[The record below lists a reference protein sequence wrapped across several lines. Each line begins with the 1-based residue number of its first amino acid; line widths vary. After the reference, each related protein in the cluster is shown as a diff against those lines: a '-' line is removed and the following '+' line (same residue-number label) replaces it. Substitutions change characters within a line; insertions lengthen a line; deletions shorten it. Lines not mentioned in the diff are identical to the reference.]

1 MNQNLELLA
10 MIDIAEIILKESNEP
25 LEIKEIIKKVA
36 EIKKISENDFE
47 KITQLYM
54 DITQSGKF
62 VFCGEEKWDLKERNL
77 ELWDKDGYAFVKLE
91 NHDDVEEVDEDEEE
105 LEFTEFNLEDIQEE
119 EVEAD
124 EDEEEAEEVIDE
136 TEKEALK
143 EEKAYIEVELPIK
156 STDDDVDD
164 DVEIEFDGNDYDED
178 DYNEIMDDYEDM
190 YDK

>member
-1 MNQNLELLA
+1 MNQNLETLA

-25 LEIKEIIKKVA
+25 LAIKEIIKKVV

-62 VFCGEEKWDLKERNL
+62 VFCGDEKWDLKERNL

-91 NHDDVEEVDEDEEE
+91 HHDEEEEPVDEEEE
-105 LEFTEFNLEDIQEE
+105 LEFTDFNLEDIQE

-124 EDEEEAEEVIDE
+124 EDEEEADEVIDE
-136 TEKEALK
+136 VEKEALK
-143 EEKAYIEVELPIK
+143 EEKAYIEVELPIL

-164 DVEIEFDGNDYDED
+164 DAEIEFNNYDED

-190 YDK
+190 YDKE

>member
-1 MNQNLELLA
+1 MNQNIELLA
-10 MIDIAEIILKESNEP
+10 MIDVAEIILKESSEP
-25 LEIKEIIKKVA
+25 LEIKEIIKKVV

-91 NHDDVEEVDEDEEE
+91 NHDDVEEADDDEE

-119 EVEAD
+119 EVEVD
-124 EDEEEAEEVIDE
+124 DDEEEVDEVIDE

-164 DVEIEFDGNDYDED
+164 DVDIEFDGNDYDED

>member
-25 LEIKEIIKKVA
+25 LEIKEIIKKVV

-91 NHDDVEEVDEDEEE
+91 NHDDVEEADDDEE